1 MNDLSWRARR
11 AAARWLFCELRM
23 QYVAEE
29 ISLGGRQAD
38 VVGYSQAKTDIMRP
52 RPAEVRIIEV
62 KTSRSDFM
70 AGVRKG
76 QISNDAQRG
85 GLGAYADFCYVLVT
99 DGVVP
104 EFDALPARWGLLTY
118 REFGNG
124 ARVVDVAF
132 RPKRLTPERPL
143 TVDGDRL
150 REQLVQS
157 TLWRLYHYRSKLTVT
172 RDADTGPDGDWSKR
186 EIAT

>member
-1 MNDLSWRARR
+1 
-11 AAARWLFCELRM
+11 M

-29 ISLGGRQAD
+29 IAIGGRQAD
-38 VVGYSQAKTDIMRP
+38 VVGYSPARSDLAQP
-52 RPAEVRIIEV
+52 RAAEVRIVEV
-62 KTSRSDFM
+62 KTSRSDFQ

-99 DGVVP
+99 EGVVP
-104 EFDALPARWGLLTY
+104 EFDALPARWGVLTY
-118 REFGNG
+118 REYDNG
-124 ARVVDVAF
+124 ARVVDVAL

-143 TVDGDRL
+143 TLEGDRL
-150 REQLVQS
+150 REQLTQS
-157 TLWRLYHYRSKLTVT
+157 TLWRLYHYRSQLTVV
-172 RDADTGPDGDWSKR
+172 RDANTGADGGWSRR